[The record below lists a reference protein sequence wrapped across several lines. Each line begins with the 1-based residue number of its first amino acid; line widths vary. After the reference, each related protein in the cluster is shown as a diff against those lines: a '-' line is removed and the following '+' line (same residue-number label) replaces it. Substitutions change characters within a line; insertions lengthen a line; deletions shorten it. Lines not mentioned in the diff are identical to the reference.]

1 MRPLFEYI
9 SASRAELAKVDWPNR
24 RQTMRLTFMVI
35 VFAILMAAS
44 LGAVDYVFSTLIQK
58 VILKG

>member
-1 MRPLFEYI
+1 MKPLFDYL

-35 VFAILMAAS
+35 AFSLIMAIL

-58 VILKG
+58 LIIKG